1 MRRWSVYQG
10 SNCYNV
16 NGDAV
21 VAGLARA
28 LHAAMVAAEAE
39 VREVDPSRS
48 AWLECH
54 AWEEAIWTLAGEG
67 RWDRSLPPA
76 FRGRHLPRRQRFDA
90 VAFDEAAG

>member
-21 VAGLARA
+21 VRTLAVA
-28 LHAAMVAAEAE
+28 IHKAMVAAESE

-48 AWLECH
+48 AWLETA
-54 AWEEAIWTLAGEG
+54 AWEEAEWTIQGWG
-67 RWDRSLPPA
+67 RWDHALPHL
-76 FRGRHLPRRQRFDA
+76 RGRPLPRRQRRNA